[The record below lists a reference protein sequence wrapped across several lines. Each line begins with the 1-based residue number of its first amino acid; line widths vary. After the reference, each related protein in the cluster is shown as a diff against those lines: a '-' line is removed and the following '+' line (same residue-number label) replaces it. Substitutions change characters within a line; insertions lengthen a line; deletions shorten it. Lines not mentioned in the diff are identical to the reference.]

1 MRAFSAIA
9 RLFLYSA
16 GAGVTMLLLWTV
28 LAKARR
34 GRRDLAAAAALG
46 AGMVWYGSQA
56 ALLFADIV
64 VEEGQ
69 GHGLRT
75 ALSFALR
82 WSGLLLPASLLHAG
96 LVWQGARTWYAA
108 PAYAV
113 VLAIGLWG
121 GGDGVLTQAFTGA
134 CLFAAGS
141 VALAGA
147 ARAGDAARRFLRVF
161 AGVLFGVLLALWFA
175 ERDSALFALASA
187 APPFVFAWSIYRHNV
202 FDYVITRRSAF
213 VLGMAAFSAI
223 YLFTARA
230 VAGKAEEWF
239 AVYGRVVEVSLILG
253 IAILWVPLY
262 QWITRFFTRRT
273 EKYADFCREVIDRAS
288 PVLEVRERVRLLVRE
303 VARAFGFR
311 RVLLYRA
318 GPPAYAE
325 MHGGEAGGTL
335 LEVARL
341 LLESARA
348 LNAEY
353 FHVLSPES
361 ANVREVLESQGFHYA
376 IPLWYE
382 EKLTGILLVDT
393 TPLRTLDENEPIL
406 LGLCRQVAHSIESAR
421 LVEQQ
426 INLEKA
432 LAKQEQLAALGLA
445 AAAIAHEVKNPLSSI
460 KTLAQLMREDKAL
473 AGAYE
478 RDLSYIVA
486 ETDRLNTFVR
496 QLLDYARPSAETATI
511 SLPELL
517 EAAVP
522 VMKRVCADRHV
533 RIEYTADPS
542 LRSLRV
548 RKHAI
553 QHVVTNLIQNA
564 IEATPDNAAVKV
576 EAARDGAGG
585 VRLAVSDEGP
595 GIPRELRDR
604 IFEPFY
610 TTKPAGT
617 GLGLPIVRKYVE
629 ELGGRISVESPA
641 MDGRGARFVVTLPA
655 EAGEGT

>member
-16 GAGVTMLLLWTV
+16 GAGMTMLLVWTV

-34 GRRDLAAAAALG
+34 GRRDVAAAAALG
-46 AGMVWYGSQA
+46 AGMIWYGSQA

-64 VEEGQ
+64 VEEWQ

-75 ALSFALR
+75 ALSFALK
-82 WSGLLLPASLLHAG
+82 WSGLLLPAALLHAS

-108 PAYAV
+108 PAYAAA
-113 VLAIGLWG
+113 LAIGLWS
-121 GGDGVLTQAFTGA
+121 DGVLTQALTGA

-141 VALAGA
+141 VALAGG

-161 AGVLFGVLLALWFA
+161 AGVLFGVLLVLWFA
-175 ERDSALFALASA
+175 ERDSALFAVASA
-187 APPFVFAWSIYRHNV
+187 APPFVFARSIYRHNV
-202 FDYVITRRSAF
+202 FDFVITRRSAF

-262 QWITRFFTRRT
+262 QWITRFFTLRT
-273 EKYADFCREVIDRAS
+273 EKYADFCREVIDRAAR
-288 PVLEVRERVRLLVRE
+288 VLEVRERVRLLVRE

-325 MHGGEAGGTL
+325 MHGGEAGGTP

-376 IPLWYE
+376 IPLW
-382 EKLTGILLVDT
+382 
-393 TPLRTLDENEPIL
+393 
-406 LGLCRQVAHSIESAR
+406 
-421 LVEQQ
+421 
-426 INLEKA
+426 
-432 LAKQEQLAALGLA
+432 
-445 AAAIAHEVKNPLSSI
+445 
-460 KTLAQLMREDKAL
+460 
-473 AGAYE
+473 
-478 RDLSYIVA
+478 
-486 ETDRLNTFVR
+486 
-496 QLLDYARPSAETATI
+496 
-511 SLPELL
+511 
-517 EAAVP
+517 
-522 VMKRVCADRHV
+522 
-533 RIEYTADPS
+533 
-542 LRSLRV
+542 
-548 RKHAI
+548 
-553 QHVVTNLIQNA
+553 
-564 IEATPDNAAVKV
+564 
-576 EAARDGAGG
+576 
-585 VRLAVSDEGP
+585 
-595 GIPRELRDR
+595 
-604 IFEPFY
+604 
-610 TTKPAGT
+610 
-617 GLGLPIVRKYVE
+617 
-629 ELGGRISVESPA
+629 
-641 MDGRGARFVVTLPA
+641 
-655 EAGEGT
+655 